1 VDKIDILAQPWWVNF
16 FILIPFIAYS
26 GWRGK
31 GLPHLSWRRL
41 VVLAVFGIAFGFV
54 EASVVVYLRAA
65 VGLLPGYGGSL
76 ADVARLSSTI
86 YQQTARQLPP
96 SLLKVE
102 ILREAATLLMLI
114 SLALL
119 SARSAREQWAVLL
132 WSAAVWDLT
141 YYLWLRETVRW
152 PASLSDPD
160 VLFLIPVPWLAQ
172 VWFPMLVSG
181 LTLLAVIVAT
191 AKGSKTAFP

>member
-1 VDKIDILAQPWWVNF
+1 M
-16 FILIPFIAYS
+16 
-26 GWRGK
+26 
-31 GLPHLSWRRL
+31 
-41 VVLAVFGIAFGFV
+41 
-54 EASVVVYLRAA
+54 YLRAA

-76 ADVARLSSTI
+76 ADVASLSSTI
-86 YQQTARQLPP
+86 YQQTARQLPS

-119 SARSAREQWAVLL
+119 SARSAREQLAALL

-160 VLFLIPVPWLAQ
+160 VLFLIPVPWLAK
-172 VWFPMLVSG
+172 VWFPILAG
-181 LTLLAVIVAT
+181 AFTLLAVIVVK
-191 AKGSKTAFP
+191 AKGSKAAFR

>member
-1 VDKIDILAQPWWVNF
+1 MDKIDILAQPWWVNL
-16 FILIPFIAYS
+16 FILIPFIAYP
-26 GWRGK
+26 GWRRK
-31 GLPHLSWRRL
+31 GLRHLSWRRL
-41 VVLAVFGIAFGFV
+41 CVLAVFGIAFGFV

-76 ADVARLSSTI
+76 ADVARFSSTI
-86 YQQTARQLPP
+86 YQQAARQLPS

-119 SARSAREQWAVLL
+119 SARSARERWAALL

-152 PASLSDPD
+152 PASLSDRD

-181 LTLLAVIVAT
+181 LTLLAVIL
-191 AKGSKTAFP
+191 AKAKASKTAFL